1 MDSVD
6 SLDSVRTDE
15 GRLTGG
21 VWRSADSGTPD
32 SGFEYFNTN
41 TNADLNI

>member
-15 GRLTGG
+15 GRLTGSLE
-21 VWRSADSGTPD
+21 VSGLWIL
-32 SGFEYFNTN
+32 G
-41 TNADLNI
+41 LNIRILILMQI